1 MAQINPPVTEEK
13 ILEALRAEGITN
25 LQELAQKSLEEAN
38 SKAESGRI
46 DIVFFHPVFAF
57 LSDFVGP

>member
-25 LQELAQKSLEEAN
+25 LQELAQKSVEEAN

-46 DIVFFHPVFAF
+46 DNVFIHQGYVFWY
-57 LSDFVGP
+57 